1 MQDTD
6 ATRRPPFF
14 CPYTNRDPD
23 QKKRILSCPWG
34 ACVACRAGVAGAL
47 HHGVP
52 RQWLSHG
59 MPASLCA
66 TLASL
71 RVLPCLAVPSSRSVV
86 AVSCR
91 CCPAW
96 QRGQPC
102 PRGALST
109 PGCNDPAEPAQFR
122 PLKRKLRRGSS
133 CSVPDVGAAGCRT
146 VSSPPAH
153 DWRAAGIRTG
163 AGGHTAP

>member
-34 ACVACRAGVAGAL
+34 ACVACRAGVARAL

-96 QRGQPC
+96 QDGQPC
-102 PRGALST
+102 PRGALSA
-109 PGCNDPAEPAQFR
+109 PGWRWGGMSPMTHAQSALFATYRSPQAFRAEMT
-122 PLKRKLRRGSS
+122 GSS
-133 CSVPDVGAAGCRT
+133 VRPSSVSRYST
-146 VSSPPAH
+146 
-153 DWRAAGIRTG
+153 R
-163 AGGHTAP
+163 GGTSG